1 VRLTRVAWTAPINDA
16 QVSNEPNSS
25 SELVSQGEED
35 MNSLKYRLS
44 MTEQDVDRVRA
55 PWHSRRVF
63 DAAELPAVR
72 ALPRG
77 FSTANLGLGSYLPV
91 PVAYEWN
98 SDEHVRLPR
107 QIAGAPID
115 AAKGAALDA
124 WPNPKLM
131 PVHGSQSPLPVD
143 AGPVSRSPLLDD
155 TQVLVD
161 TPEPMDEPVHV
172 LPADKLFAVD
182 GPPEAVEVCE
192 EGADQVATIGPVAR
206 SAPVG
211 AEYGDE
217 QVRHGLVARSV
228 IVGERPVTEA
238 NAPSEFRPV
247 QEEIGRVR
255 LPWLSRAVI
264 DEAMANYDGSMVRN
278 GLAGRAEAI
287 ADVAGMSDVPALDS
301 TTVDFTAVA
310 QYLKDAGT
318 PRTAQRWSN
327 LDGLLSNHLHE
338 RSAVFG
344 DETIPAGPTQ
354 DLRAIALMAGTDQL
368 RGGRELSRN
377 MAR

>member
-1 VRLTRVAWTAPINDA
+1 
-16 QVSNEPNSS
+16 
-25 SELVSQGEED
+25 
-35 MNSLKYRLS
+35 
-44 MTEQDVDRVRA
+44 
-55 PWHSRRVF
+55 
-63 DAAELPAVR
+63 
-72 ALPRG
+72 
-77 FSTANLGLGSYLPV
+77 
-91 PVAYEWN
+91 
-98 SDEHVRLPR
+98 VRLPR

-155 TQVLVD
+155 TPVLGD

-287 ADVAGMSDVPALDS
+287 ADVAGMSDAPALDS